1 MNFGL
6 FEPLFGKQIP
16 KQHNFSPKEPEQ
28 PSVPASKV
36 FKTPK
41 VNKKV
46 EKLGPDI
53 IDVIGCNP
61 FPINNTQLGEL
72 FGELDQSKVII
83 LVLAVAVAI
92 MFVFFF
98 YLNTRQKSQKHL
110 IYKMEKQL
118 KRLRG

>member
-16 KQHNFSPKEPEQ
+16 KQHNFNPKEPE
-28 PSVPASKV
+28 PTPPTPTVRSSPAPKRPRTDKINSE
-36 FKTPK
+36 TPALFSP
-41 VNKKV
+41 N
-46 EKLGPDI
+46 
-53 IDVIGCNP
+53 
-61 FPINNTQLGEL
+61 QLGEL

-92 MFVFFF
+92 MFVFYF
-98 YLNTRQKSQKHL
+98 YLNTRQKSQKQL
-110 IYKMEKQL
+110 IYKMQKQL